1 MSGAAATG
9 MVSPSINANPTSIP
23 VVRMTSLL
31 IVNSHRRRPHIRS
44 GLLEP
49 KRAAGV

>member
-1 MSGAAATG
+1 MSGPAATG
-9 MVSPSINANPTSIP
+9 VVSPSINANPTKIP

-31 IVNSHRRRPHIRS
+31 IVILHRRHPHLL

-49 KRAAGV
+49 KRAACV